1 MGALC
6 GTLFGSSQTT
16 TYSPPAAVTGA
27 VTDILNRAATQSNQ
41 PYPQY
46 TPDTAAQYMNY
57 VPGLVAPMTPNQVYA
72 GQSISGLQGYTDPNF
87 AAATALTSN
96 AATPIQMQQYTPEAV
111 NQYMNPYMNDVVNS
125 AVSNINQT
133 NAQQQQQ
140 VLGNTIQRGAFGG
153 DRAGIA
159 QAELA
164 RQQDLANNATIAN
177 LLNQGYNQAQGL
189 FTQQQGQDLT
199 TQLQNRNLL
208 NTGAI
213 NLANLGTQ
221 GQQAALQ
228 QAQAQYGYGTGEQQQ
243 QQAALSTAYQQYMNQ
258 QAFPYQQLSYYA
270 GLASGAA
277 PAMGGSTTG
286 YTPTVAPATGVL
298 GAYSTLNSLSN
309 AATGGSGGFLSG
321 LVNTLG
327 PLFAKGGRINYDAGG
342 RAKYAT
348 DGRVPTDQS
357 IIQAYNDYVNL
368 ISSGRASKQ
377 QVDAAYK
384 RYQEAFQNAPLP
396 WEKAQTTATT
406 TDTATT
412 TAPKTNTTPVADVS
426 NIGRAGDKIG
436 GGKIGGGN
444 DSSVSPIYGGNGN
457 IVGRGSLSGPGA
469 SGGPTDEYG
478 INPRAGDTPGF
489 GTPGAGGGYGINQ
502 QKGILSGL
510 IGGVDPTTGAQTG
523 IAGAIN
529 ALVKGNSPGSLN
541 AVLNAPNTVAYGK
554 RADNSAYPNTST
566 GMTAQEWADKFADG
580 DISKVSGSVVN
591 GQIDWFRNDNAV
603 ANAVHPGALPASQ
616 LSGVIGN
623 VSQPEQTDT
632 SGITDPLAGGADLG
646 ATKSAGILGNPYKG
660 MTKEQFIA
668 AISPMA
674 EQVAQQTGL
683 TPQTIM
689 AQTAEETGWGQH
701 MVGNNLFNI
710 KGTDIPNVTTT
721 ENIPGE
727 GNVKTLASFAA
738 YENPQ
743 KAFDAYGKLMST
755 NPRYAGV
762 IGATD
767 TNAQI
772 DALGKSRYATDSD
785 YGQNV
790 KSFADAIAKMNI
802 APPEAKEDYSI
813 NTPKGVISSDSSSEP
828 SSGIGAANEGHGGG
842 GGGLDRT
849 VSAPDNSS
857 NESGSSLGERGNG
870 PSVKDSSEGD
880 HVAGVKEESQAE
892 HDEKRGGRIHKY
904 AAGGYAPIS
913 MQYGLPTQEDLAQ
926 KYSDFAGTGVGQL
939 SAQELA
945 MAAKGILPAAAKGG
959 RIGYANLPDGS
970 GAVKSDD
977 DYNLA
982 GNPDLNS
989 NSMWS
994 EDTDTSYLPIEKEDP
1009 DIFKRISRALYPK
1022 GPLSMAVG
1030 SSAKYT
1036 MPDAGLRIGKEG
1048 QPAITTVPVNEEDMD
1063 RAYKVGKTVQQ
1074 RMAESPSDVAKR
1086 VTDELAARPT
1096 SASGTYTQSYDVYP
1110 NRPDEGGGSIKTSP
1124 IIPKSTDNGPDSVV
1138 SKFLTTD
1145 DEIPSSSTTQSAP
1158 TTRKKGVE
1166 VAQDTTRT
1174 QSDAPQPGF
1183 GYVAPNPAD
1192 MRNFYGL
1199 TYGLSL
1205 LSGSSIAAAGD
1216 TYAKNILAQQAEQRA
1231 QMEAQGR
1238 TAQSYGSAESSQAT
1252 AGKTRAEET
1261 NMLIKPSFFGDYAL
1275 VLSPNPENPSFK
1287 TIPMPG
1293 MDQSQI
1299 PAPSTG
1305 LGDAADS
1312 ALDQY
1317 SKDFKRTNGARF
1329 LLKPDDAVNYKND
1342 FMQEQKELSKAA
1354 GAANSSLGDVRTMA
1368 EALTEAGGSPVGM
1381 GAGAR
1386 FANSIRRQAYGLARA
1401 FGYNGPE
1408 PGDDP
1413 VIAQQEL
1420 DKISQFLAN
1429 AQVGAITHNGAA
1441 RLVEANRSVQPNV
1454 DLEFGTA
1461 SRLFSGTA
1469 RQNVMLR
1476 DYQKVLNAYG
1486 KRTANTGTD
1495 VQQVYQDAMP
1505 ADRYNRE
1512 QAVLESL
1519 VQPDMTDK
1527 DNDGKSQNMV
1537 TYLLNNKIT
1546 KNQFDA
1552 IISKKYPDVKN
1563 LSRWLVN

>member
-1 MGALC
+1 M
-6 GTLFGSSQTT
+6 
-16 TYSPPAAVTGA
+16 PAAK
-27 VTDILNRAATQSNQ
+27 LNELIG
-41 PYPQY
+41 P
-46 TPDTAAQYMNY
+46 
-57 VPGLVAPMTPNQVYA
+57 VV
-72 GQSISGLQGYTDPNF
+72 
-87 AAATALTSN
+87 
-96 AATPIQMQQYTPEAV
+96 QQ
-111 NQYMNPYMNDVVNS
+111 
-125 AVSNINQT
+125 
-133 NAQQQQQ
+133 
-140 VLGNTIQRGAFGG
+140 
-153 DRAGIA
+153 
-159 QAELA
+159 
-164 RQQDLANNATIAN
+164 
-177 LLNQGYNQAQGL
+177 NQA
-189 FTQQQGQDLT
+189 
-199 TQLQNRNLL
+199 
-208 NTGAI
+208 
-213 NLANLGTQ
+213 
-221 GQQAALQ
+221 
-228 QAQAQYGYGTGEQQQ
+228 
-243 QQAALSTAYQQYMNQ
+243 S
-258 QAFPYQQLSYYA
+258 
-270 GLASGAA
+270 
-277 PAMGGSTTG
+277 
-286 YTPTVAPATGVL
+286 GVL
-298 GAYSTLNSLSN
+298 GVENPERPIDERAGFYGSPSDGGSDLGARKDVPTIASGLIDRNTSGLLAAIQQQESGGTQN
-309 AATGGSGGFLSG
+309 PHTVIGDGGAALGAFQMHNPAARQAATELGLPYDPSMRANPEIAPQLAQQYLSDLFNYTGSVPGAIAAYQMGPGAYKAAVNAGQDPTQGDYTKNVLRTG
-321 LVNTLG
+321 LVN
-327 PLFAKGGRINYDAGG
+327 PDAGVMPPG
-342 RAKYAT
+342 PAPSPPSNPEYSKGLA
-348 DGRVPTDQS
+348 D
-357 IIQAYNDYVNL
+357 IQA
-368 ISSGRASKQ
+368 
-377 QVDAAYK
+377 
-384 RYQEAFQNAPLP
+384 
-396 WEKAQTTATT
+396 
-406 TDTATT
+406 
-412 TAPKTNTTPVADVS
+412 
-426 NIGRAGDKIG
+426 
-436 GGKIGGGN
+436 
-444 DSSVSPIYGGNGN
+444 
-457 IVGRGSLSGPGA
+457 
-469 SGGPTDEYG
+469 
-478 INPRAGDTPGF
+478 
-489 GTPGAGGGYGINQ
+489 
-502 QKGILSGL
+502 
-510 IGGVDPTTGAQTG
+510 
-523 IAGAIN
+523 
-529 ALVKGNSPGSLN
+529 
-541 AVLNAPNTVAYGK
+541 
-554 RADNSAYPNTST
+554 
-566 GMTAQEWADKFADG
+566 
-580 DISKVSGSVVN
+580 
-591 GQIDWFRNDNAV
+591 
-603 ANAVHPGALPASQ
+603 
-616 LSGVIGN
+616 
-623 VSQPEQTDT
+623 
-632 SGITDPLAGGADLG
+632 
-646 ATKSAGILGNPYKG
+646 
-660 MTKEQFIA
+660 
-668 AISPMA
+668 
-674 EQVAQQTGL
+674 
-683 TPQTIM
+683 
-689 AQTAEETGWGQH
+689 
-701 MVGNNLFNI
+701 
-710 KGTDIPNVTTT
+710 
-721 ENIPGE
+721 
-727 GNVKTLASFAA
+727 
-738 YENPQ
+738 
-743 KAFDAYGKLMST
+743 
-755 NPRYAGV
+755 
-762 IGATD
+762 
-767 TNAQI
+767 
-772 DALGKSRYATDSD
+772 
-785 YGQNV
+785 GQNV
-790 KSFADAIAKMNI
+790 
-802 APPEAKEDYSI
+802 P
-813 NTPKGVISSDSSSEP
+813 GV
-828 SSGIGAANEGHGGG
+828 GAANEGHGGKDQTRDTSG
-842 GGGLDRT
+842 DRT
-849 VSAPDNSS
+849 VYSS
-857 NESGSSLGERGNG
+857 PIGPGLTDKIDSGES
-870 PSVKDSSEGD
+870 D

-892 HDEKRGGRIHKY
+892 HNENRGGRIHKY

-939 SAQELA
+939 GAQELA

-977 DYNLA
+977 DYSLA

-1386 FANSIRRQAYGLARA
+1386 YANSLRRQAYGLARA

-1519 VQPDMTDK
+1519 VQPNMTVK
-1527 DNDGKSQNMV
+1527 DNDGKSQNLV
-1537 TYLLNNKIT
+1537 TRLLNNKIT

-1552 IISKKYPDVKN
+1552 IISQKYPDLKN

>member
-1 MGALC
+1 M
-6 GTLFGSSQTT
+6 
-16 TYSPPAAVTGA
+16 
-27 VTDILNRAATQSNQ
+27 
-41 PYPQY
+41 
-46 TPDTAAQYMNY
+46 
-57 VPGLVAPMTPNQVYA
+57 
-72 GQSISGLQGYTDPNF
+72 
-87 AAATALTSN
+87 
-96 AATPIQMQQYTPEAV
+96 
-111 NQYMNPYMNDVVNS
+111 
-125 AVSNINQT
+125 
-133 NAQQQQQ
+133 
-140 VLGNTIQRGAFGG
+140 
-153 DRAGIA
+153 
-159 QAELA
+159 
-164 RQQDLANNATIAN
+164 
-177 LLNQGYNQAQGL
+177 
-189 FTQQQGQDLT
+189 
-199 TQLQNRNLL
+199 
-208 NTGAI
+208 
-213 NLANLGTQ
+213 
-221 GQQAALQ
+221 
-228 QAQAQYGYGTGEQQQ
+228 
-243 QQAALSTAYQQYMNQ
+243 
-258 QAFPYQQLSYYA
+258 
-270 GLASGAA
+270 
-277 PAMGGSTTG
+277 
-286 YTPTVAPATGVL
+286 
-298 GAYSTLNSLSN
+298 
-309 AATGGSGGFLSG
+309 
-321 LVNTLG
+321 
-327 PLFAKGGRINYDAGG
+327 
-342 RAKYAT
+342 
-348 DGRVPTDQS
+348 
-357 IIQAYNDYVNL
+357 
-368 ISSGRASKQ
+368 
-377 QVDAAYK
+377 
-384 RYQEAFQNAPLP
+384 
-396 WEKAQTTATT
+396 
-406 TDTATT
+406 
-412 TAPKTNTTPVADVS
+412 
-426 NIGRAGDKIG
+426 
-436 GGKIGGGN
+436 
-444 DSSVSPIYGGNGN
+444 
-457 IVGRGSLSGPGA
+457 
-469 SGGPTDEYG
+469 
-478 INPRAGDTPGF
+478 
-489 GTPGAGGGYGINQ
+489 
-502 QKGILSGL
+502 
-510 IGGVDPTTGAQTG
+510 
-523 IAGAIN
+523 
-529 ALVKGNSPGSLN
+529 N

-554 RADNSAYPNTST
+554 RTDNSAYPNTST

-603 ANAVHPGALPASQ
+603 ANAVHPGALPAAKLNELIGPVAQ
-616 LSGVIGN
+616 QNQASGVLGVEN
-623 VSQPEQTDT
+623 PERPIDERAGFYT
-632 SGITDPLAGGADLG
+632 SSSDGGADLG

-660 MTKEQFIA
+660 MTKEEFIA

-727 GNVKTLASFAA
+727 GNVKTLASFAG

-743 KAFDAYGKLMST
+743 KAFDAYGKLMSVD
-755 NPRYAGV
+755 PRYAGV
-762 IGATD
+762 IGASD

-772 DALGKSRYATDSD
+772 NALGQSGYATDPA
-785 YGQNV
+785 YGRKVQSV
-790 KSFADAIAKMNI
+790 ADAIAKMNI

-813 NTPKGVISSDSSSEP
+813 NTPKGVISSNSSSEP
-828 SSGIGAANEGHGGG
+828 SSGIGAASEGHGGNDQTRDTSG
-842 GGGLDRT
+842 DRT
-849 VSAPDNSS
+849 VYSS
-857 NESGSSLGERGNG
+857 PIGPGLTDKIDSGES
-870 PSVKDSSEGD
+870 D

-892 HDEKRGGRIHKY
+892 HNEKRGGRIHKY

-939 SAQELA
+939 GAQELA

-977 DYNLA
+977 DYSLA

-1519 VQPDMTDK
+1519 VQPNMTVK
-1527 DNDGKSQNMV
+1527 DNDGKSQNLV
-1537 TYLLNNKIT
+1537 TRLLNNKIT

-1552 IISKKYPDVKN
+1552 IISQKYPDLKN

>member
-1 MGALC
+1 MGSLCGAL
-6 GTLFGSSQTT
+6 FGQSQTT

-46 TPDTAAQYMNY
+46 TPSTAAQYMNY
-57 VPGLVAPMTPNQVYA
+57 VPGLVAPMTQNQVYA

-87 AAATALTSN
+87 AAASAMASN

-133 NAQQQQQ
+133 NAQQQQE

-208 NTGAI
+208 NTGSI

-286 YTPTVAPATGVL
+286 YTPTVAPASGVL

-321 LVNTLG
+321 LGTTLG
-327 PLFAKGGRINYDAGG
+327 TLFAKDGGRINYDAGG

-412 TAPKTNTTPVADVS
+412 TAPKTDTTPVADVS

-436 GGKIGGGN
+436 GGNATNAGA
-444 DSSVSPIYGGNGN
+444 
-457 IVGRGSLSGPGA
+457 A
-469 SGGPTDEYG
+469 SGF
-478 INPRAGDTPGF
+478 NPSTSANSYLPIEV
-489 GTPGAGGGYGINQ
+489 GAP
-502 QKGILSGL
+502 KGILSQA

-554 RADNSAYPNTST
+554 RTDNSAYPNTST

-603 ANAVHPGALPASQ
+603 ANAVHPGALPAAKLNELIGPVAQ
-616 LSGVIGN
+616 QNQASGVLGVEN
-623 VSQPEQTDT
+623 PERPIDERAGFYT
-632 SGITDPLAGGADLG
+632 SSSDGGADLG

-727 GNVKTLASFAA
+727 GNVKTLASFAG

-743 KAFDAYGKLMST
+743 KAFDAYGKLMSVD
-755 NPRYAGV
+755 PRYAGV
-762 IGATD
+762 IGASD

-772 DALGKSRYATDSD
+772 NALGQSGYATDPA
-785 YGQNV
+785 YGRKVQSV
-790 KSFADAIAKMNI
+790 ADAIAKMNI

-813 NTPKGVISSDSSSEP
+813 NTPKGVISSNSSSEP
-828 SSGIGAANEGHGGG
+828 SSGIGAASEGHGGNDQTRDTSG
-842 GGGLDRT
+842 DRT
-849 VSAPDNSS
+849 VYSS
-857 NESGSSLGERGNG
+857 PIGPGLTDKIDSGES
-870 PSVKDSSEGD
+870 D

-892 HDEKRGGRIHKY
+892 HNEKRGGRIHKY

-939 SAQELA
+939 GAQELA

-977 DYNLA
+977 DYSLA

-1519 VQPDMTDK
+1519 VQPNMTVK
-1527 DNDGKSQNMV
+1527 DNDGKSQNLV
-1537 TYLLNNKIT
+1537 TRLLNNKIT

-1552 IISKKYPDVKN
+1552 IISQKYPDLKN

>member
-1 MGALC
+1 MGSLCGAL
-6 GTLFGSSQTT
+6 FGQSQTT

-46 TPDTAAQYMNY
+46 TPSTAAQYMNY
-57 VPGLVAPMTPNQVYA
+57 VPGLVAPMTQNQVYA

-87 AAATALTSN
+87 AAASAMASN

-133 NAQQQQQ
+133 NAQQQQE

-286 YTPTVAPATGVL
+286 YTPTVAPASGVL

-321 LVNTLG
+321 LGTTLG
-327 PLFAKGGRINYDAGG
+327 TLFAKDGGRINYDAGG

-412 TAPKTNTTPVADVS
+412 TAPKTDTTPVADVS

-436 GGKIGGGN
+436 GGN
-444 DSSVSPIYGGNGN
+444 ATN
-457 IVGRGSLSGPGA
+457 VGAA
-469 SGGPTDEYG
+469 SGF
-478 INPRAGDTPGF
+478 NPSTSANSYLPIEV
-489 GTPGAGGGYGINQ
+489 GAP
-502 QKGILSGL
+502 KGILSQA

-603 ANAVHPGALPASQ
+603 ANAVHPGALPAAKLNELIGPVAQ
-616 LSGVIGN
+616 QNQASGVLGVEN
-623 VSQPEQTDT
+623 PERPIDERAGFYT
-632 SGITDPLAGGADLG
+632 SSSDGGADLG

-660 MTKEQFIA
+660 MTKEEFIA

-727 GNVKTLASFAA
+727 GNVKTLASFAG

-743 KAFDAYGKLMST
+743 KAFDAYGKLMSVD
-755 NPRYAGV
+755 PRYAGV
-762 IGATD
+762 IGASD

-772 DALGKSRYATDSD
+772 NALGQSGYATDPA
-785 YGQNV
+785 YGRKVQSV
-790 KSFADAIAKMNI
+790 ADAIAKMNI

-813 NTPKGVISSDSSSEP
+813 NTPKGVISSNSSSEP
-828 SSGIGAANEGHGGG
+828 SSGIGAASEGHGGNDQTRDTSG
-842 GGGLDRT
+842 DRT
-849 VSAPDNSS
+849 VYSS
-857 NESGSSLGERGNG
+857 PIGPGLTDKIDSGES
-870 PSVKDSSEGD
+870 D

-892 HDEKRGGRIHKY
+892 HNENRGGRIHKY

-939 SAQELA
+939 GAQELA

-977 DYNLA
+977 DYSLA

-1199 TYGLSL
+1199 NYGLSL
-1205 LSGSSIAAAGD
+1205 LSGSSIASAGD

-1519 VQPDMTDK
+1519 VQPNMTVK
-1527 DNDGKSQNMV
+1527 DNDGKSQNLV
-1537 TYLLNNKIT
+1537 TRLLNNKIT

-1552 IISKKYPDVKN
+1552 IISQKYPDLKN

>member
-1 MGALC
+1 M
-6 GTLFGSSQTT
+6 
-16 TYSPPAAVTGA
+16 
-27 VTDILNRAATQSNQ
+27 
-41 PYPQY
+41 
-46 TPDTAAQYMNY
+46 
-57 VPGLVAPMTPNQVYA
+57 
-72 GQSISGLQGYTDPNF
+72 
-87 AAATALTSN
+87 
-96 AATPIQMQQYTPEAV
+96 
-111 NQYMNPYMNDVVNS
+111 
-125 AVSNINQT
+125 
-133 NAQQQQQ
+133 
-140 VLGNTIQRGAFGG
+140 LGNTIQRGAFGG

-208 NTGAI
+208 NTGSI

-286 YTPTVAPATGVL
+286 YTPTVAPASGVL

-321 LVNTLG
+321 LGTTLG
-327 PLFAKGGRINYDAGG
+327 TLFAKDGGRINYDAGG

-412 TAPKTNTTPVADVS
+412 TAPKTDTTPVADVS

-436 GGKIGGGN
+436 GGNATNAGA
-444 DSSVSPIYGGNGN
+444 
-457 IVGRGSLSGPGA
+457 A
-469 SGGPTDEYG
+469 SGF
-478 INPRAGDTPGF
+478 NPSTSANSYLPIEV
-489 GTPGAGGGYGINQ
+489 GAP
-502 QKGILSGL
+502 KGILSQA

-603 ANAVHPGALPASQ
+603 ANAVHPGALPAAKLNELIGPVAQ
-616 LSGVIGN
+616 QNQASGVLGVEN
-623 VSQPEQTDT
+623 PERPIDERAGFYT
-632 SGITDPLAGGADLG
+632 SSSDGGADLG

-660 MTKEQFIA
+660 MTKEEFIA

-727 GNVKTLASFAA
+727 GNVKTLASFAG

-743 KAFDAYGKLMST
+743 KAFDAYGKLMSVD
-755 NPRYAGV
+755 PRYAGV
-762 IGATD
+762 IGASD

-772 DALGKSRYATDSD
+772 NALGQSGYATDPA
-785 YGQNV
+785 YGRKVQSV
-790 KSFADAIAKMNI
+790 ADAIAKMNI

-813 NTPKGVISSDSSSEP
+813 NTPKGVISSNSSSEP
-828 SSGIGAANEGHGGG
+828 SSGIGAASEGHGGNDQTRDTSG
-842 GGGLDRT
+842 DRT
-849 VSAPDNSS
+849 VYSS
-857 NESGSSLGERGNG
+857 PIGPGLTDKIDSGES
-870 PSVKDSSEGD
+870 D

-892 HDEKRGGRIHKY
+892 HNEKRGGRIHKY

-939 SAQELA
+939 GAQELA

-977 DYNLA
+977 DYSLA

-1519 VQPDMTDK
+1519 VQPNMTVK
-1527 DNDGKSQNMV
+1527 DNDGKSQNLV
-1537 TYLLNNKIT
+1537 TRLLNNKIT

-1552 IISKKYPDVKN
+1552 IISQKYPDLKN

>member
-1 MGALC
+1 MGSLCGAL
-6 GTLFGSSQTT
+6 FGQSQTT

-46 TPDTAAQYMNY
+46 TPSTAAQYMNY
-57 VPGLVAPMTPNQVYA
+57 VPGLVAPMTPNQVDA

-87 AAATALTSN
+87 AAASAMASN

-125 AVSNINQT
+125 AVANINQT
-133 NAQQQQQ
+133 NAQQQQE

-177 LLNQGYNQAQGL
+177 LLNQGYTQAQGL

-208 NTGAI
+208 NTGAV

-286 YTPTVAPATGVL
+286 YTPTVAPASGVL

-321 LVNTLG
+321 VASG
-327 PLFAKGGRINYDAGG
+327 VGSLFAKGGRINYDAGG

-348 DGRVPTDQS
+348 DGRVPTNQS
-357 IIQAYNDYVNL
+357 IVQAYNDYVDL
-368 ISSGRASKQ
+368 ISSGRANPAQ
-377 QVDAAYK
+377 INAAYK
-384 RYQEAFQNAPLP
+384 KYIQAFENAPAP
-396 WEKAQTTATT
+396 Y
-406 TDTATT
+406 DTATT
-412 TAPKTNTTPVADVS
+412 TTTNTTTTPTVKTDTTPVADVS
-426 NIGRAGDKIG
+426 NIGHAGN
-436 GGKIGGGN
+436 KIGGGN
-444 DSSVSPIYGGNGN
+444 DSSVSPIYGENGN

-510 IGGVDPTTGAQTG
+510 IGGVDQTTGAQTG

-646 ATKSAGILGNPYKG
+646 ATKSAGILGNPFKG

-674 EQVAQQTGL
+674 EQIAQQTGL

-738 YENPQ
+738 FENPQ

-755 NPRYAGV
+755 DPRYAGV
-762 IGATD
+762 IGASD

-772 DALGKSRYATDSD
+772 KALGQSGYATDSD

-828 SSGIGAANEGHGGG
+828 SSGIG
-842 GGGLDRT
+842 LDRT

-857 NESGSSLGERGNG
+857 NESGSSLGGRGNG
-870 PSVKDSSEGD
+870 PSVKDSSESD
-880 HVAGVKEESQAE
+880 HVAGVKEESPAE
-892 HDEKRGGRIHKY
+892 HDENRGGRIHKY
-904 AAGGYAPIS
+904 AAGGYTPIS
-913 MQYGLPTQEDLAQ
+913 MQYGLPTQDELAQ

-939 SAQELA
+939 SDQELA

-982 GNPDLNS
+982 GDPDLNERDPAADQAEYEEKMNEIIQS
-989 NSMWS
+989 GGAPTYGGPMRRRSPVVPGSTQAAIADYTKRVVDPPEEQAAIELMKKPAKAAPVVPDYPDAVRTGATPAPAVEPVTRATETQPS
-994 EDTDTSYLPIEKEDP
+994 KGYDLSKLDLSSTDTE
-1009 DIFKRISRALYPK
+1009 
-1022 GPLSMAVG
+1022 V
-1030 SSAKYT
+1030 
-1036 MPDAGLRIGKEG
+1036 
-1048 QPAITTVPVNEEDMD
+1048 PAP
-1063 RAYKVGKTVQQ
+1063 
-1074 RMAESPSDVAKR
+1074 
-1086 VTDELAARPT
+1086 
-1096 SASGTYTQSYDVYP
+1096 
-1110 NRPDEGGGSIKTSP
+1110 
-1124 IIPKSTDNGPDSVV
+1124 
-1138 SKFLTTD
+1138 
-1145 DEIPSSSTTQSAP
+1145 AP
-1158 TTRKKGVE
+1158 TTRNKGVE
-1166 VAQDTTRT
+1166 VAQDMTRT
-1174 QSDAPQPGF
+1174 RSDAPQPGF

-1199 TYGLSL
+1199 NYGLSL
-1205 LSGSSIAAAGD
+1205 LSGSSIASAGD
-1216 TYAKNILAQQAEQRA
+1216 TYAKNILAQQEQQRA

-1238 TAQSYGSAESSQAT
+1238 TAQSYGAAQHSQALAKLT
-1252 AGKTRAEET
+1252 DTQRAKAAFEGTIAGTKAFGLDANGNPIYTLMRPLRSGETMTADGQIIGGDGSVTDTGTALQHINSMPISGQETPDKKATELNRYSASNMAGADAATVAAYNGEYRKQFENAQERANAAGYDKKNINETAVVLGDMAKGGLFSAGK
-1261 NMLIKPSFFGDYAL
+1261 
-1275 VLSPNPENPSFK
+1275 
-1287 TIPMPG
+1287 
-1293 MDQSQI
+1293 
-1299 PAPSTG
+1299 
-1305 LGDAADS
+1305 
-1312 ALDQY
+1312 
-1317 SKDFKRTNGARF
+1317 
-1329 LLKPDDAVNYKND
+1329 
-1342 FMQEQKELSKAA
+1342 
-1354 GAANSSLGDVRTMA
+1354 
-1368 EALTEAGGSPVGM
+1368 
-1381 GAGAR
+1381 GAGAVYNTASVIQSIAQR
-1386 FANSIRRQAYGLARA
+1386 AGLDLGVGQDASLPEILEKIRTLKAESYTGAQRTAAVWLTRLADANPSVDLRPETSNAILTQYMLDNQRSIDFANHM
-1401 FGYNGPE
+1401 E
-1408 PGDDP
+1408 D
-1413 VIAQQEL
+1413 
-1420 DKISQFLAN
+1420 
-1429 AQVGAITHNGAA
+1429 VGAINPTAINGAVSFNKMYA
-1441 RLVEANRSVQPNV
+1441 DTYRQEQQAINTLLNSTMPNGSNPIAAAIKG
-1454 DLEFGTA
+1454 DLKKKDFDIIINQMQ
-1461 SRLFSGTA
+1461 
-1469 RQNVMLR
+1469 RQGMIPPIKNI
-1476 DYQKVLNAYG
+1476 
-1486 KRTANTGTD
+1486 
-1495 VQQVYQDAMP
+1495 
-1505 ADRYNRE
+1505 DRYIWG
-1512 QAVLESL
+1512 Q
-1519 VQPDMTDK
+1519 
-1527 DNDGKSQNMV
+1527 
-1537 TYLLNNKIT
+1537 
-1546 KNQFDA
+1546 
-1552 IISKKYPDVKN
+1552 
-1563 LSRWLVN
+1563 

>member
-321 LVNTLG
+321 LGTTLG
-327 PLFAKGGRINYDAGG
+327 TLFAKDGGRINYDAGG

-436 GGKIGGGN
+436 GGNATNAGA
-444 DSSVSPIYGGNGN
+444 
-457 IVGRGSLSGPGA
+457 A
-469 SGGPTDEYG
+469 SGF
-478 INPRAGDTPGF
+478 NPSTSANSYLPIEV
-489 GTPGAGGGYGINQ
+489 GAP
-502 QKGILSGL
+502 KGILSQA

-603 ANAVHPGALPASQ
+603 ANAVHPGALPAAKLNELIGPVAQ
-616 LSGVIGN
+616 QNQASGVLGVEN
-623 VSQPEQTDT
+623 PERPIDERAGFYT
-632 SGITDPLAGGADLG
+632 SSSDGGADLG

-813 NTPKGVISSDSSSEP
+813 NTPKGVISSNSSSEP
-828 SSGIGAANEGHGGG
+828 SSGIGAASEGHGGNDQTRDTSG
-842 GGGLDRT
+842 DRT
-849 VSAPDNSS
+849 VYSS
-857 NESGSSLGERGNG
+857 PIGPGLTDKIDSGES
-870 PSVKDSSEGD
+870 D

-892 HDEKRGGRIHKY
+892 HNEKRGGRIHKY

-977 DYNLA
+977 DYSLA

-1519 VQPDMTDK
+1519 VQPNMTVK
-1527 DNDGKSQNMV
+1527 DNDGKSQNLV
-1537 TYLLNNKIT
+1537 TRLLNNKIT

-1552 IISKKYPDVKN
+1552 IISQKYPDLKN

>member
-1 MGALC
+1 MGSLCGAL
-6 GTLFGSSQTT
+6 FGQSQTT

-46 TPDTAAQYMNY
+46 TPSTAAQYMNY
-57 VPGLVAPMTPNQVYA
+57 VPGLVAPMTQNQVYA

-87 AAATALTSN
+87 AAASAMASN

-133 NAQQQQQ
+133 NAQQQQE

-177 LLNQGYNQAQGL
+177 LLNQGYTQAQGL

-208 NTGAI
+208 NTGSI

-286 YTPTVAPATGVL
+286 YTPTVAPASGVL

-321 LVNTLG
+321 LGTTLG
-327 PLFAKGGRINYDAGG
+327 TLFAKDGGRINYDAGG

-377 QVDAAYK
+377 QVDAEYK

-412 TAPKTNTTPVADVS
+412 TAPKTDTTPTADVS
-426 NIGRAGDKIG
+426 NIGRSGDKIG
-436 GGKIGGGN
+436 GGNATNAGA
-444 DSSVSPIYGGNGN
+444 
-457 IVGRGSLSGPGA
+457 A
-469 SGGPTDEYG
+469 SGF
-478 INPRAGDTPGF
+478 NPSTSANSYLPIEV
-489 GTPGAGGGYGINQ
+489 GAP
-502 QKGILSGL
+502 KGILSQA

-603 ANAVHPGALPASQ
+603 AKAVHPGALPAAKLNELIGPVVQ
-616 LSGVIGN
+616 QNQASGVLGVEN
-623 VSQPEQTDT
+623 PERPIDERAGFYT
-632 SGITDPLAGGADLG
+632 SSSDGGADLG

-660 MTKEQFIA
+660 MTKEEFIA

-727 GNVKTLASFAA
+727 GNVKTLASFAG

-743 KAFDAYGKLMST
+743 KAFDAYGKLMSVD
-755 NPRYAGV
+755 PRYAGV
-762 IGATD
+762 IGASD

-772 DALGKSRYATDSD
+772 NALGQSGYATDPA
-785 YGQNV
+785 YGRKVQSV
-790 KSFADAIAKMNI
+790 ADAIAKMNI

-813 NTPKGVISSDSSSEP
+813 NTPKGVISSNSSSEP
-828 SSGIGAANEGHGGG
+828 SSGIGAASEGHGGNDQTRDTSG
-842 GGGLDRT
+842 DRT
-849 VSAPDNSS
+849 VYSS
-857 NESGSSLGERGNG
+857 PIGPGLTDKIDSGES
-870 PSVKDSSEGD
+870 D

-892 HDEKRGGRIHKY
+892 HNEKRGGRIHKY

-939 SAQELA
+939 GAQELA

-977 DYNLA
+977 DYSLA

-1519 VQPDMTDK
+1519 VQPNMTVK
-1527 DNDGKSQNMV
+1527 DNDGKSQNLV
-1537 TYLLNNKIT
+1537 TRLLNNKIT

-1552 IISKKYPDVKN
+1552 IISQKYPDLKN

>member
-977 DYNLA
+977 DYDLA
-982 GNPDLNS
+982 GNPDLNERDPAADQAEYEEKMNEIIQS
-989 NSMWS
+989 GGAPTYGGPMRRRSPVVPGSTQAAIADYTKRVVNPPEEQAAIELMKKPAKDAPVVPDYPDAVRMGATPAPAVEPVTRATETQPSKGYDLS
-994 EDTDTSYLPIEKEDP
+994 KLDLSSTDTE
-1009 DIFKRISRALYPK
+1009 
-1022 GPLSMAVG
+1022 V
-1030 SSAKYT
+1030 
-1036 MPDAGLRIGKEG
+1036 
-1048 QPAITTVPVNEEDMD
+1048 PAP
-1063 RAYKVGKTVQQ
+1063 
-1074 RMAESPSDVAKR
+1074 
-1086 VTDELAARPT
+1086 
-1096 SASGTYTQSYDVYP
+1096 
-1110 NRPDEGGGSIKTSP
+1110 
-1124 IIPKSTDNGPDSVV
+1124 
-1138 SKFLTTD
+1138 
-1145 DEIPSSSTTQSAP
+1145 AP
-1158 TTRKKGVE
+1158 TTRNRGVE
-1166 VAQDTTRT
+1166 VAQDMTRT
-1174 QSDAPQPGF
+1174 RSDAPQPGF

-1205 LSGSSIAAAGD
+1205 LSGSSIASAGD

-1231 QMEAQGR
+1231 QMEAQGK
-1238 TAQSYGSAESSQAT
+1238 TAQSYGTAQQSQALAKLT
-1252 AGKTRAEET
+1252 DTQRAKAAFEGTIAGTKAFGLDANGNPTYTLMRPLRVGETMTADGQIIGGDGSVTDTGTALQHINSMPISGQETSDKKATELNRYSASNMAGADAATVAAYNGEYRKQFENAQERANAAGYDKKNINETAVVLGDMAKEGLFSAGK
-1261 NMLIKPSFFGDYAL
+1261 
-1275 VLSPNPENPSFK
+1275 
-1287 TIPMPG
+1287 
-1293 MDQSQI
+1293 
-1299 PAPSTG
+1299 
-1305 LGDAADS
+1305 
-1312 ALDQY
+1312 
-1317 SKDFKRTNGARF
+1317 
-1329 LLKPDDAVNYKND
+1329 
-1342 FMQEQKELSKAA
+1342 
-1354 GAANSSLGDVRTMA
+1354 
-1368 EALTEAGGSPVGM
+1368 
-1381 GAGAR
+1381 GAGAVYNTASVIQSIAQR
-1386 FANSIRRQAYGLARA
+1386 AGLDLGVGKDASLPEILEKIRTLKAESYTGAQRTAAVWLTRLADANPSVDLRPETSNAILTQYMLDNQRSIDFANHM
-1401 FGYNGPE
+1401 E
-1408 PGDDP
+1408 D
-1413 VIAQQEL
+1413 
-1420 DKISQFLAN
+1420 
-1429 AQVGAITHNGAA
+1429 VGAINPTAINGAVSFNKMYA
-1441 RLVEANRSVQPNV
+1441 DTYRQEQQAINTLLNSTMPNGSNPIAAAIKG
-1454 DLEFGTA
+1454 DLKKKDFDIIINQMQ
-1461 SRLFSGTA
+1461 
-1469 RQNVMLR
+1469 RQGMIPPVKNI
-1476 DYQKVLNAYG
+1476 
-1486 KRTANTGTD
+1486 
-1495 VQQVYQDAMP
+1495 
-1505 ADRYNRE
+1505 DRYIWG
-1512 QAVLESL
+1512 Q
-1519 VQPDMTDK
+1519 
-1527 DNDGKSQNMV
+1527 
-1537 TYLLNNKIT
+1537 
-1546 KNQFDA
+1546 
-1552 IISKKYPDVKN
+1552 
-1563 LSRWLVN
+1563 

>member
-1 MGALC
+1 MGSLCGAL
-6 GTLFGSSQTT
+6 FGQSQTT

-27 VTDILNRAATQSNQ
+27 VTDILNRASTQSNQ

-87 AAATALTSN
+87 AAASAMASN

-125 AVSNINQT
+125 AVANINQT
-133 NAQQQQQ
+133 NAQQQQE

-164 RQQDLANNATIAN
+164 RQQDLANNATVAN
-177 LLNQGYNQAQGL
+177 LLNQGYTQAQGL

-286 YTPTVAPATGVL
+286 YTPTVAPASGVL

-321 LVNTLG
+321 VASG
-327 PLFAKGGRINYDAGG
+327 VGSLFAKGGRINYDAGG

-348 DGRVPTDQS
+348 DGRVPTNQS
-357 IIQAYNDYVNL
+357 IVQAYNDYVDL
-368 ISSGRASKQ
+368 ISSGRANPAQ
-377 QVDAAYK
+377 INAAYK
-384 RYQEAFQNAPLP
+384 KYIQAFENAPAP
-396 WEKAQTTATT
+396 Y
-406 TDTATT
+406 DTATT
-412 TAPKTNTTPVADVS
+412 TTTNTTTTPTVKTDTTPVADVS
-426 NIGRAGDKIG
+426 NISHAGD
-436 GGKIGGGN
+436 KIGGGN
-444 DSSVSPIYGGNGN
+444 DSSVSPIYGENGN

-510 IGGVDPTTGAQTG
+510 IGGVDQTTGAQTG

-541 AVLNAPNTVAYGK
+541 AVLNAPNNVAYGT
-554 RADNSAYPNTST
+554 RDDGSAYPNTST
-566 GMTAQEWADKFADG
+566 GMTAQEWANKFADG

-616 LSGVIGN
+616 LSGVIDN
-623 VSQPEQTDT
+623 VRQPEQTDT

-660 MTKEQFIA
+660 MTKEEFIA

-727 GNVKTLASFAA
+727 GNVKTLASFAG

-743 KAFDAYGKLMST
+743 KAFDAYGKLMSGD
-755 NPRYAGV
+755 PRYAGV
-762 IGATD
+762 IGASD

-772 DALGKSRYATDSD
+772 NALGQSGYATDSA
-785 YGQNV
+785 YGRKVQSV
-790 KSFADAIAKMNI
+790 ADAIAKMNI

-828 SSGIGAANEGHGGG
+828 SSGIGAASEGHGGN
-842 GGGLDRT
+842 DQT
-849 VSAPDNSS
+849 QDT
-857 NESGSSLGERGNG
+857 SGVGAA
-870 PSVKDSSEGD
+870 SEGHGGNDQSGESD

-892 HDEKRGGRIHKY
+892 HNEKRGGRIHKY

-913 MQYGLPTQEDLAQ
+913 MQYGLPTQDELAQ
-926 KYSDFAGTGVGQL
+926 TYSDFAGTGVGQL
-939 SAQELA
+939 SAQQLA
-945 MAAKGILPAAAKGG
+945 MAAKGVLPSAKGG
-959 RIGYANLPDGS
+959 RIHAQTGVGISEDNDGIAGNANLIPGYNDNS
-970 GAVKSDD
+970 EEMWTPNPEDSSSDD
-977 DYNLA
+977 IFQRLSKALKTPINQA
-982 GNPDLNS
+982 DL
-989 NSMWS
+989 
-994 EDTDTSYLPIEKEDP
+994 
-1009 DIFKRISRALYPK
+1009 
-1022 GPLSMAVG
+1022 
-1030 SSAKYT
+1030 
-1036 MPDAGLRIGKEG
+1036 
-1048 QPAITTVPVNEEDMD
+1048 D
-1063 RAYKVGKTVQQ
+1063 RAYEVGKTIHS
-1074 RMAESPSDVAKR
+1074 RMGEGAENAAERKKA
-1086 VTDELAARPT
+1086 ELAAAPT
-1096 SASGTYTQSYDVYP
+1096 SATGTYTEPYEPGSASGTYTASYD
-1110 NRPDEGGGSIKTSP
+1110 KTQPVTPKVAPKQVAEDQEDQSQEQ
-1124 IIPKSTDNGPDSVV
+1124 PKSKNVQVAQATATETQP
-1138 SKFLTTD
+1138 SKGYDLSKLD
-1145 DEIPSSSTTQSAP
+1145 LSSTDTEVPAPAP

-1199 TYGLSL
+1199 NYGLSL
-1205 LSGSSIAAAGD
+1205 LSGSSIASAGD
-1216 TYAKNILAQQAEQRA
+1216 TYAKNILAQQEQQRA

-1238 TAQSYGSAESSQAT
+1238 TAQSYGAAQHSQALAKLT
-1252 AGKTRAEET
+1252 DTQRANASFQGTIAGTKAFGLDANGNPIYTLMRPLRVGETMTADGQIIGGDGSVTDTGTALQHINSMPISGQETSDKKATELNRYSASNMAGADAATVAAYNGEYRKQFENAQERANAAGYDKKNINETAVVLGDMAKGGLFSAGK
-1261 NMLIKPSFFGDYAL
+1261 
-1275 VLSPNPENPSFK
+1275 
-1287 TIPMPG
+1287 
-1293 MDQSQI
+1293 
-1299 PAPSTG
+1299 
-1305 LGDAADS
+1305 
-1312 ALDQY
+1312 
-1317 SKDFKRTNGARF
+1317 
-1329 LLKPDDAVNYKND
+1329 
-1342 FMQEQKELSKAA
+1342 
-1354 GAANSSLGDVRTMA
+1354 
-1368 EALTEAGGSPVGM
+1368 
-1381 GAGAR
+1381 GAGAVYNTASVIQSIAQR
-1386 FANSIRRQAYGLARA
+1386 AGLDLGVGQDASLPEILEKIRTLKAESYTGAQRTAAVWLTRLADANPSVDLRPETSNAILTQYMLDNQRSIDFANHM
-1401 FGYNGPE
+1401 E
-1408 PGDDP
+1408 D
-1413 VIAQQEL
+1413 
-1420 DKISQFLAN
+1420 
-1429 AQVGAITHNGAA
+1429 VGAINPTAINGAVSFNKMYA
-1441 RLVEANRSVQPNV
+1441 DTYRQEQQAINTLLNSTMPNGSNPIAAAIKGDLKKKDFDIIINQMQRQGMIPSVKNI
-1454 DLEFGTA
+1454 
-1461 SRLFSGTA
+1461 
-1469 RQNVMLR
+1469 
-1476 DYQKVLNAYG
+1476 
-1486 KRTANTGTD
+1486 
-1495 VQQVYQDAMP
+1495 
-1505 ADRYNRE
+1505 DRYIWG
-1512 QAVLESL
+1512 Q
-1519 VQPDMTDK
+1519 
-1527 DNDGKSQNMV
+1527 
-1537 TYLLNNKIT
+1537 
-1546 KNQFDA
+1546 
-1552 IISKKYPDVKN
+1552 
-1563 LSRWLVN
+1563 

>member
-1 MGALC
+1 MGSLCGAL
-6 GTLFGSSQTT
+6 FGQSQTT
-16 TYSPPAAVTGA
+16 TYRPPEAVTGA

-46 TPDTAAQYMNY
+46 TPSTAAQYMNY
-57 VPGLVAPMTPNQVYA
+57 VPGLVAPMTQNQVYA

-87 AAATALTSN
+87 AAATALASN

-125 AVSNINQT
+125 AVANINQT

-384 RYQEAFQNAPLP
+384 KYQEAFQNAPLP

-412 TAPKTNTTPVADVS
+412 TAPKTDTTPVADVS

-436 GGKIGGGN
+436 GGNATNAGA
-444 DSSVSPIYGGNGN
+444 
-457 IVGRGSLSGPGA
+457 A
-469 SGGPTDEYG
+469 SGF
-478 INPRAGDTPGF
+478 NPSTSANSYLPIEV
-489 GTPGAGGGYGINQ
+489 GAP
-502 QKGILSGL
+502 KGILSQA

-603 ANAVHPGALPASQ
+603 ANAVHPGALPAAKLNELIGPVAQ
-616 LSGVIGN
+616 QNQASGVLGVEN
-623 VSQPEQTDT
+623 PERPIDERAGFYT
-632 SGITDPLAGGADLG
+632 SSSDGGADLG

-660 MTKEQFIA
+660 MTKEEFIA

-727 GNVKTLASFAA
+727 GNVKTLASFAG

-743 KAFDAYGKLMST
+743 KAFDAYGKLMSGD
-755 NPRYAGV
+755 PRYAGV
-762 IGATD
+762 IGASD

-772 DALGKSRYATDSD
+772 NALGQSGYATDPA
-785 YGQNV
+785 YGRKVQSV
-790 KSFADAIAKMNI
+790 ADAIAKMNI

-813 NTPKGVISSDSSSEP
+813 NTPKGVISSNSSSEP
-828 SSGIGAANEGHGGG
+828 SSGIGAASEGHGGNDQTRDTSG
-842 GGGLDRT
+842 DRT
-849 VSAPDNSS
+849 VYSS
-857 NESGSSLGERGNG
+857 PIGPGLTDKIDSGES
-870 PSVKDSSEGD
+870 D

-892 HDEKRGGRIHKY
+892 HNENRGGRIHKY

-939 SAQELA
+939 GAQELA

-1386 FANSIRRQAYGLARA
+1386 YANSLRRQAYGLARA

-1519 VQPDMTDK
+1519 VQPNMTVK
-1527 DNDGKSQNMV
+1527 DNDGKSQNLV
-1537 TYLLNNKIT
+1537 TRLLNNKIT

-1552 IISKKYPDVKN
+1552 IISQKYPDLKN

>member
-1 MGALC
+1 
-6 GTLFGSSQTT
+6 
-16 TYSPPAAVTGA
+16 
-27 VTDILNRAATQSNQ
+27 
-41 PYPQY
+41 
-46 TPDTAAQYMNY
+46 
-57 VPGLVAPMTPNQVYA
+57 
-72 GQSISGLQGYTDPNF
+72 
-87 AAATALTSN
+87 
-96 AATPIQMQQYTPEAV
+96 
-111 NQYMNPYMNDVVNS
+111 
-125 AVSNINQT
+125 
-133 NAQQQQQ
+133 
-140 VLGNTIQRGAFGG
+140 
-153 DRAGIA
+153 
-159 QAELA
+159 
-164 RQQDLANNATIAN
+164 
-177 LLNQGYNQAQGL
+177 
-189 FTQQQGQDLT
+189 
-199 TQLQNRNLL
+199 
-208 NTGAI
+208 
-213 NLANLGTQ
+213 
-221 GQQAALQ
+221 
-228 QAQAQYGYGTGEQQQ
+228 
-243 QQAALSTAYQQYMNQ
+243 
-258 QAFPYQQLSYYA
+258 
-270 GLASGAA
+270 
-277 PAMGGSTTG
+277 
-286 YTPTVAPATGVL
+286 
-298 GAYSTLNSLSN
+298 
-309 AATGGSGGFLSG
+309 
-321 LVNTLG
+321 
-327 PLFAKGGRINYDAGG
+327 
-342 RAKYAT
+342 
-348 DGRVPTDQS
+348 
-357 IIQAYNDYVNL
+357 
-368 ISSGRASKQ
+368 
-377 QVDAAYK
+377 
-384 RYQEAFQNAPLP
+384 
-396 WEKAQTTATT
+396 
-406 TDTATT
+406 
-412 TAPKTNTTPVADVS
+412 
-426 NIGRAGDKIG
+426 
-436 GGKIGGGN
+436 
-444 DSSVSPIYGGNGN
+444 
-457 IVGRGSLSGPGA
+457 
-469 SGGPTDEYG
+469 
-478 INPRAGDTPGF
+478 
-489 GTPGAGGGYGINQ
+489 
-502 QKGILSGL
+502 
-510 IGGVDPTTGAQTG
+510 
-523 IAGAIN
+523 
-529 ALVKGNSPGSLN
+529 
-541 AVLNAPNTVAYGK
+541 
-554 RADNSAYPNTST
+554 
-566 GMTAQEWADKFADG
+566 
-580 DISKVSGSVVN
+580 
-591 GQIDWFRNDNAV
+591 
-603 ANAVHPGALPASQ
+603 
-616 LSGVIGN
+616 
-623 VSQPEQTDT
+623 
-632 SGITDPLAGGADLG
+632 
-646 ATKSAGILGNPYKG
+646 
-660 MTKEQFIA
+660 
-668 AISPMA
+668 
-674 EQVAQQTGL
+674 
-683 TPQTIM
+683 
-689 AQTAEETGWGQH
+689 
-701 MVGNNLFNI
+701 
-710 KGTDIPNVTTT
+710 
-721 ENIPGE
+721 
-727 GNVKTLASFAA
+727 
-738 YENPQ
+738 
-743 KAFDAYGKLMST
+743 
-755 NPRYAGV
+755 
-762 IGATD
+762 
-767 TNAQI
+767 
-772 DALGKSRYATDSD
+772 
-785 YGQNV
+785 
-790 KSFADAIAKMNI
+790 
-802 APPEAKEDYSI
+802 
-813 NTPKGVISSDSSSEP
+813 
-828 SSGIGAANEGHGGG
+828 
-842 GGGLDRT
+842 
-849 VSAPDNSS
+849 
-857 NESGSSLGERGNG
+857 
-870 PSVKDSSEGD
+870 
-880 HVAGVKEESQAE
+880 
-892 HDEKRGGRIHKY
+892 
-904 AAGGYAPIS
+904 

-939 SAQELA
+939 GAQELA

-1022 GPLSMAVG
+1022 GPLSMAGG

-1036 MPDAGLRIGKEG
+1036 MPDVGLRIGKEG

-1386 FANSIRRQAYGLARA
+1386 YANSLRRQAYGLARA

-1519 VQPDMTDK
+1519 VQPYRTVK
-1527 DNDGKSQNMV
+1527 DNDGKSQNLV
-1537 TYLLNNKIT
+1537 TYLLNNVIT

-1552 IISKKYPDVKN
+1552 IISQKYPDVKN